1 MDPVAETLALFAGHY
16 GAKWKDAGG
25 AYAAWRPLVRRYPPE
40 LIAAAADYWT
50 MTQDWPPSV
59 AEFVKVVDW
68 IRFDLEWDF
77 HHSPHLERLD
87 PDALGAWVRVVE
99 HLSIFMVDDC
109 ARRALLKT
117 VRPLRI
123 ADGALI
129 VQPLDAVTAA
139 TLARY
144 QAGIERY
151 IIPTRELQAGLPPY
165 NRLRIED

>member
-1 MDPVAETLALFAGHY
+1 MCHQQLAQAWAHLLEAAKAARLEGVDETTAR
-16 GAKWKDAGG
+16 DIE
-25 AYAAWRPLVRRYPPE
+25 RE
-40 LIAAAADYWT
+40 
-50 MTQDWPPSV
+50 